1 MRVAKKDWLV
11 INYIL
16 LSRYVFLWLR
26 QKLCLLYLL
35 PRSPPW
41 KLRVAHRNEILGRR
55 CRRPPMQPERANIFP
70 LLWSPPPS
78 CHLPLPD
85 SMSHHRHRC
94 QVRTFL
100 STSRRTNRTV
110 DIILLS
116 CSVGPPSPGH
126 GRVVPGVPPH
136 HSCYAARWMLCNI
149 LSSCLF
155 SAAWK
160 VLMKISKRGTDP
172 ELHGLMKRG
181 GKLIQLSGT
190 WSFHTVKLMIV
201 ISQNR
206 VKWCYIVTLKQIF
219 ILLSVVQ

>member
-16 LSRYVFLWLR
+16 LNRYVFLWLR

-55 CRRPPMQPERANIFP
+55 CRRLPMQPERANIFP

-110 DIILLS
+110 DIIPLS
-116 CSVGPPSPGH
+116 CLVGPPPPSSRRQAMVEWC
-126 GRVVPGVPPH
+126 RVCRFIAHVV
-136 HSCYAARWMLCNI
+136 MLLGGCCATFCHLVYFRRLETCLWKYQREVLI
-149 LSSCLF
+149 LNCMGWWSVKENRYNF
-155 SAAWK
+155 Q
-160 VLMKISKRGTDP
+160 VHDP
-172 ELHGLMKRG
+172 FP
-181 GKLIQLSGT
+181 Q
-190 WSFHTVKLMIV
+190 WSWFP
-201 ISQNR
+201 QNR
-206 VKWCYIVTLKQIF
+206 VKR
-219 ILLSVVQ
+219 S